1 MANKGKKI
9 VILGAGNV
17 GASIAYTLTVQ
28 GVASEIVLIDINFNK
43 AKGEAMDI
51 IQGTAFCPPVNIYAG
66 QYENAKDADIVIVT
80 VGAARKPGQSRIDLA
95 QGNVNIVKQVM
106 PQIIP
111 YAPGAVYVVVS
122 NPVDIIT
129 YAIIKTTELSASQV
143 IGSGTTLDSARLRSR
158 LAEHVGLNP
167 KNVHAYVLGEHGDS
181 SVIPWSLATIGGIPM
196 NTYCL
201 EVCNEHNR
209 CGKAE
214 LREIEEDVRTAGAKV
229 IANKGATYYAIALAV
244 SRICS
249 CIIRD
254 TGSVLTVSS
263 LLNGQYGLSDVCLS
277 IPYVVGAYGISHSI
291 ASPLT
296 APEQKQLEQSAAA
309 LRSVLDSLEF

>member
-28 GVASEIVLIDINFNK
+28 GLASEIVLIDVNYDK

-106 PQIIP
+106 PQVIP
-111 YAPGAVYVVVS
+111 YAPNAVYVVVS

-129 YAIIKTTELSASQV
+129 YAIIKTSGLKTSQV

-196 NTYCL
+196 DKYCL
-201 EVCNEHNR
+201 EICSEHNR

-214 LREIEEDVRTAGAKV
+214 LLEIEDDVRTAGAKV
-229 IANKGATYYAIALAV
+229 IANKGATYYAISLAV
-244 SRICS
+244 SRICA

-254 TGSVLTVSS
+254 TDSVLTVSS
-263 LLNGQYGLSDVCLS
+263 LIEGQYGLSDVCLS
-277 IPYVVGAYGISHSI
+277 IPFVVGAHGISQSI
-291 ASPLT
+291 VSPLT
-296 APEQKQLEQSAAA
+296 APEQKQIEQSAAA
-309 LRSVLDSLEF
+309 LRSVIDSLEI